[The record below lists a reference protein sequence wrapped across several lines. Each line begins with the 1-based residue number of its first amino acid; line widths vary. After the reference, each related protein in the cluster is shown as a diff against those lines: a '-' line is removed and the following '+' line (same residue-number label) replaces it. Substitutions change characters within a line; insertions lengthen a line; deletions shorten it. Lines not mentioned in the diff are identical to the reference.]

1 MLLTRALQ
9 AEEAALV
16 SVTRS
21 ASEVFFAFLFQIVIF
36 RNNPSLY
43 SIIGA
48 LLVTSSVMLTSVR
61 KYVADLPEE
70 HLARRIF
77 WFTLK

>member
-1 MLLTRALQ
+1 MPTI
-9 AEEAALV
+9 
-16 SVTRS
+16 S
-21 ASEVFFAFLFQIVIF
+21 
-36 RNNPSLY
+36 

-48 LLVTSSVMLTSVR
+48 ALVTSAVMLTSVR
-61 KYVADLPEE
+61 KYVIDLPED

>member
-21 ASEVFFAFLFQIVIF
+21 ACEVFFAFLFQIIIF
-36 RNNPSLY
+36 QEMPTVS

-48 LLVTSSVMLTSVR
+48 ALVTSAVMLTSVR
-61 KYVADLPEE
+61 
-70 HLARRIF
+70 
-77 WFTLK
+77 